1 MPRSKLDTL
10 TYATILLTPMLVAA
24 GYIAFTPAPAP
35 APIVIE
41 SAAACPELAAC
52 TPVDEPVLPA
62 EPAAIEPA
70 AIEPAAIEAAA
81 IDPPAPAATIDP
93 TSLQAGAAMLVYEHQ
108 LVLATSPE
116 LTWSKGQLRDH
127 RIDWGV
133 AVSKRVDAT
142 RLPEPLRALA
152 DARVAVYAADGSACI
167 AAIKPDGLT
176 VYGRQDGELLYPE
189 GDNDDITP
197 AQRQTVRGEVFAE
210 AQLLRARLHRDGER
224 CDGVWAR
231 AAGLP
236 APAVFTGSDDED
248 PALRA
253 RVHAMIAPSPRIE
266 AMARAYRHQNDESG
280 ADEEPAWPVYLRGNL
295 HVTRWDEIGGTR
307 SFLNVVVGDG
317 GEACSSLFS
326 DQVAL
331 LFSLDGDSLTL
342 LDQPGFVGPVAI
354 MDLERDGWLEAVT
367 NNGMTI
373 ESRATPTPVQH
384 FEMPYHGCPC

>member
-10 TYATILLTPMLVAA
+10 TYATILLTPMIVAA
-24 GYIAFTPAPAP
+24 GYIAFTPAA
-35 APIVIE
+35 APIVVHE
-41 SAAACPELAAC
+41 PAAACPELVAC
-52 TPVDEPVLPA
+52 TPVDEPVLPD
-62 EPAAIEPA
+62 EAAPV
-70 AIEPAAIEAAA
+70 EAAA
-81 IDPPAPAATIDP
+81 IDPPVLVPVATIDP
-93 TSLQAGAAMLVYEHQ
+93 THLQAGAAMLMYEHQ
-108 LVLATSPE
+108 LVLATGPD

-127 RIDWGV
+127 RIEWGV

-167 AAIKPDGLT
+167 AAIKPDALT
-176 VYGRQDGELLYPE
+176 IYGRQDGEYLYPE

-197 AQRQTVRGEVFAE
+197 AQRQTVRDEVFAE
-210 AQLLRARLHRDGER
+210 AQLLRARLHRDGAR
-224 CDGVWAR
+224 CEGVWAR
-231 AAGLP
+231 AAALP
-236 APAVFTGSDDED
+236 APAVFTASDDED

-253 RVHAMIAPSPRIE
+253 RVHTMLAPTPRIE
-266 AMARAYRHQNDESG
+266 AIARAYRHHNDESG
-280 ADEEPAWPVYLRGNL
+280 ADEEPAWPVYLRDNL

-307 SFLNVVVGDG
+307 TFLNVVVGDG
-317 GEACSSLFS
+317 GEPCSSLFS
-326 DQVAL
+326 EQVAL
-331 LFSLDGDSLTL
+331 LFSLDGDRLTL

-384 FEMPYHGCPC
+384 FEIPYHGCPC